1 MDVYWSIERCGWVPC
16 KGPADPL
23 ATPWS
28 LAAEPAIAPGPV
40 PDMPLQRTDSAVPVE
55 R

>member
-16 KGPADPL
+16 TGSPDPL
-23 ATPWS
+23 ATTWPVT
-28 LAAEPAIAPGPV
+28 AEPEAPPV
-40 PDMPLQRTDSAVPVE
+40 PEVPQQRSDAQVPAE